1 MTAYEEF
8 KRQCDAEVEAMGRD
22 DEFMVLSRAWMD
34 AANQHKYSYHFEWL
48 GRPIIQYPQDVMAM
62 QEIVWRVQPDLI
74 VETGVAHGGSLILYA
89 SLLALLGKGEVV
101 GVDIDIRPHNRQAI
115 EAHPLAERIQLIEG
129 SSIDPQV
136 VSIIRRRTEG
146 RRVIVV
152 LDSNHTHEHVLAEL
166 NAYAPLVSEN
176 SYCIVMDTVIEDLP
190 LNSFPDRPWS
200 RGNNP
205 KTAVKAFLSRN
216 QSFVVDR
223 SIQDKLAVTVAPE
236 GYLKRVKA

>member
-1 MTAYEEF
+1 
-8 KRQCDAEVEAMGRD
+8 
-22 DEFMVLSRAWMD
+22 
-34 AANQHKYSYHFEWL
+34 
-48 GRPIIQYPQDVMAM
+48 
-62 QEIVWRVQPDLI
+62 
-74 VETGVAHGGSLILYA
+74 
-89 SLLALLGKGEVV
+89 LLALLGEGEVV

-190 LNSFPDRPWS
+190 VNSFPDRPWS
-200 RGNNP
+200 RGSNP

-216 QSFVVDR
+216 QGFVVDR

>member
-101 GVDIDIRPHNRQAI
+101 GVDIDIRPHNRHAI

-190 LNSFPDRPWS
+190 VNSFPDRPWS

>member
-34 AANQHKYSYHFEWL
+34 AANQRKYSYHFEWL

-190 LNSFPDRPWS
+190 VNSFPDRPWS

>member
-190 LNSFPDRPWS
+190 VNSFPDRPWS

-216 QSFVVDR
+216 QSFVVDS